1 MILGSKLLLRSRGV
15 SISISPKSPR
25 IVGLHPLDDT
35 AKRSHE
41 AIRCKKLVALCVVS
55 TEFRQ
60 LRKRKQA
67 LLESNLPGI
76 LSRKLIPMSGWSA
89 QRSSRECP
97 DQDIGIDFHIP

>member
-1 MILGSKLLLRSRGV
+1 LRSGIFAKRTQLAELGKV
-15 SISISPKSPR
+15 KERSQPA
-25 IVGLHPLDDT
+25 GLHPLDDT